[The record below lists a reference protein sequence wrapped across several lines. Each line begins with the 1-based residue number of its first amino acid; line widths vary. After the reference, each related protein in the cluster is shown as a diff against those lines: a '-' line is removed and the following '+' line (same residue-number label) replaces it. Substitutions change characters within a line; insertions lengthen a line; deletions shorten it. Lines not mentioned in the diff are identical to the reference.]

1 MTKQQQSDE
10 KVICV
15 NRKAHFDY
23 TIEEKYEAGIMLT
36 GGEVK
41 SLRDG
46 RANLKDS
53 YGRVDKGQLFLLNTH
68 ISDYKPAYFF
78 NGDPTR
84 TRKLL
89 MHKKEILRLMG
100 KVREQGLTLIPLRLY
115 FKNGRAKVEI
125 ALARGKKRYD
135 KRETIREREVQRD
148 IARGMQRNLREYG
161 KRDT

>member
-1 MTKQQQSDE
+1 MPKQQQSDE
-10 KVICV
+10 KTICV
-15 NRKAHFDY
+15 NRKARFDY
-23 TIEEKYEAGIMLT
+23 TIEEKYEAGIILT

-68 ISDYKPAYFF
+68 ISDYKPAHYL

-100 KVREQGLTLIPLRLY
+100 KVQEQGLTLIPLRLY
-115 FKNGRAKVEI
+115 FKGGRAKVEL
-125 ALARGKKRYD
+125 ALARGKKVYD
-135 KRETIREREVQRD
+135 KRETIREREVRRD
-148 IARGMQRNLREYG
+148 IARGMQRNLRE
-161 KRDT
+161 KTRNT